1 MLYMS
6 VINCFGI
13 EMVLCDLYFKT
24 KGLLF
29 DTFIFTVWYKL
40 VYDKPIRSF
49 DLNSP
54 VTGTRQSTLSQQLQ
68 L

>member
-24 KGLLF
+24 KGLLLN
-29 DTFIFTVWYKL
+29 TFIFTVWYKL
-40 VYDKPIRSF
+40 VYEKMCRRPKILWNKMRR
-49 DLNSP
+49 
-54 VTGTRQSTLSQQLQ
+54 RQD
-68 L
+68 

>member
-29 DTFIFTVWYKL
+29 DTFILTVWYKL
-40 VYDKPIRSF
+40 VYDGWPFAS
-49 DLNSP
+49 D
-54 VTGTRQSTLSQQLQ
+54 
-68 L
+68 